1 MTKKKVDADNER
13 IRNKNKGKVQMSD
26 RFDINVNG
34 IQNEIK
40 PINVCK
46 SWSFSKLKAHIYETE
61 IAVLPL
67 NASHQQKILQEDFNL
82 VGAVVP
88 DVEHYEKTLEQLGF
102 KPGTSITST
111 YATREPTVFK
121 INIINKELEP
131 RTFDL
136 NITAMR
142 GRMYKI
148 ENVTKETTVADVKS
162 KFLAEVY
169 YQSADQYNQGNY
181 KVTKVVLGKDMEDGK
196 TLGYYGIVNGIHLP
210 LVVKWKVKGYGK

>member
-1 MTKKKVDADNER
+1 MDNER
-13 IRNKNKGKVQMSD
+13 IRNKNKGKVQMFDNERIRNENKGKVQIPD

-121 INIINKELEP
+121 
-131 RTFDL
+131 
-136 NITAMR
+136 
-142 GRMYKI
+142 
-148 ENVTKETTVADVKS
+148 
-162 KFLAEVY
+162 
-169 YQSADQYNQGNY
+169 
-181 KVTKVVLGKDMEDGK
+181 
-196 TLGYYGIVNGIHLP
+196 
-210 LVVKWKVKGYGK
+210 